1 MKNIRVS
8 DAAYEL
14 LKEKAKQ
21 SKQRDVSSLIEQIA
35 RS

>member
-1 MKNIRVS
+1 MKSIRIS

-21 SKQRDVSSLIEQIA
+21 SKQRDVASFVEQIA

>member
-1 MKNIRVS
+1 MKSIRIS

-21 SKQRDVSSLIEQIA
+21 SKQRDVASFEEQTA